1 MKKKSLLAG
10 AVVGLKY
17 FSRLLSVWLLCSST
31 FLYAVEEDPWE
42 LFNRKM
48 FVFNDTIDKYFFKPV
63 AQSYVWLAPEF
74 VERGVSNIFSNLGD
88 VGIMVNNFCQA
99 KPRKALT
106 DAGRVL
112 LNSSIGIA
120 GFFDV
125 ATKIGWEK
133 HEEDFGQTLGRW
145 RVGAGPY
152 IVLPLLGP
160 STVRDAFGRIPDVYL
175 NPQHYIDHA
184 PTRNSVYGVDMVNT
198 RAELLDA
205 EKLIQGDRYSFIRDV
220 YLQRRDFLV
229 QDGVMDDDF
238 TSDDFE

>member
-1 MKKKSLLAG
+1 MKKKLLLAV
-10 AVVGLKY
+10 AVDGLKY
-17 FSRLLSVWLLCSST
+17 FSRLLSVCLLFSST
-31 FLYAVEEDPWE
+31 SLYAVEEDPWE
-42 LFNRKM
+42 SFNRKI
-48 FVFNDTIDKYFFKPV
+48 FVFNDTVDKYFFKPV
-63 AQSYVWLAPEF
+63 VQGYVWLAPEL

-88 VGIMVNNFCQA
+88 VGVMVNNLCQA
-99 KPRKALT
+99 KPRDALT

-112 LNSSIGIA
+112 LNSSIGLA

-125 ATKIGWEK
+125 ATKMGLEK

-145 RVGAGPY
+145 HVGAGPY

-160 STVRDAFGRIPDVYL
+160 STVRDAFGLVPDTYL
-175 NPQHYIDHA
+175 NPQNYIDHV
-184 PTRNSVYGVDMVNT
+184 PTRNSVYGVDMVDT
-198 RAELLDA
+198 RATLLDA

-229 QDGVMDDDF
+229 HDGVIEDDF

>member
-1 MKKKSLLAG
+1 MPVAFAG
-10 AVVGLKY
+10 IKY
-17 FSRLLSVWLLCSST
+17 FTRLLSVLLLCSST
-31 FLYAVEEDPWE
+31 LLHAVDEDPWE
-42 LFNRKM
+42 SVNRKI
-48 FVFNDTIDKYFFKPV
+48 FVFNDTVDKYFFKPV
-63 AQSYVWLAPEF
+63 VQSYVWLAPEL

-88 VGIMVNNFCQA
+88 VGNMVNNFFQA
-99 KPRKALT
+99 KPRNALT

-145 RVGAGPY
+145 HVGAGPY

-175 NPQHYIDHA
+175 NPQRYIDHV
-184 PTRNSVYGVDMVNT
+184 PTRNSVHGVDIVDT
-198 RAELLDA
+198 RAALLDA

-229 QDGVMDDDF
+229 QDGVMEDDF